1 MIKLYGTITDP
12 AGKPVPGAL
21 IELRSLTTTSEVLMG
36 SELTFK
42 CDANGRY
49 SFDLA
54 AGTYDVYAQNDLC
67 HDMDYMGTGVV
78 TAQSIDGPLNSILI
92 DSGINL
98 TPPLI
103 ERAVQAM
110 QQAESA
116 AANASR
122 AQVQTAET
130 ALSVDHASKLASDQ
144 AAIASREA
152 TKAEGKAGEAAQSAK
167 IAAGAELRAQQWAEE
182 SVDVVVTGKQ
192 YSARHH
198 AVKAGE
204 FAAIAGVS
212 ASESATS
219 ATIAAGKAESTT
231 QSAALAAAKA
241 NEATISA
248 KMSSTSADAAGKACA
263 AAANSE
269 TSAKRYSA
277 KAEEAAQASESAK
290 ITALDHAKQVAQQ
303 AQQVTGDR
311 KRVEGLAKKIDEHS
325 VTVSS
330 LAQEVITN
338 TAAARQAKTEVQ
350 SMRDTTLTKAAQA
363 IAAADTASDKASL
376 AAQDQAAAN
385 LSAQHASLAERMAE
399 AWAQN
404 PEGSDINGRPGEFSA
419 LHWALQ
425 AQKWAQAITSQLV
438 WAGPWNAAA
447 GAPVAPANNQGIP
460 FYRVSHPGVIADVS
474 FGVGDY
480 LHWDPATKA
489 WFKID
494 GTDAVISVNGMT
506 GAVVLSAAD
515 VGARPASWVPQWD
528 EVTNKPVTM
537 PPSEHTH
544 SWSQLTDTPVFALRW
559 PTLKEIGA
567 AAQSHT
573 HQWSQLVGV
582 PTYATRW
589 PSWSEVTNKPD
600 LAAASHRH
608 EWDQLDQVPVT
619 ASRWPAWGEVTDKPA
634 LAAASHRHDW
644 GQLNNVPVTASR
656 WPSYE
661 EVTGK
666 PDFASSTH
674 RHSWSQLDQVPV
686 MATRWPAWG
695 EVTGKPEL
703 AAANHRHAWSQLDQ
717 VPVMATR
724 WPAWGEVT
732 GKPELAAVNHRH
744 TWSQLDQVP
753 VMATRWPAW
762 GEVTGKPDTMPPSA
776 HNHSWTD
783 LTGVPTQA
791 TRWPS
796 WAEVTDKPALAA
808 ANHTH
813 SYMSDGGSYSTLYLS
828 NWFRSTGSTG
838 WYNQTYG
845 GGVYMID
852 TTWVRIYNNKKF
864 HVSNTDANAIDT
876 AGGVYAAGNGNF
888 ADVYIRSDKRLKSEF
903 SPIIGALD
911 KLKRLTGWIY
921 TKNGQREAGLIAQ
934 EVAEVQPESVYI
946 NEDGYLS
953 LAGAGVIALVIEAIK
968 ELDEKLGALNGR
980 TK

>member
-1 MIKLYGTITDP
+1 MIKLYGSITDP

-42 CDANGRY
+42 CDANGCY

-54 AGTYDVYAQNDLC
+54 TGTYDVYAQNDLC

-78 TAQSIDGPLNSILI
+78 TAQSVDGPLNSILI
-92 DSGINL
+92 DSGISL

-110 QQAESA
+110 QQAENA
-116 AANASR
+116 AASASK
-122 AQVQTAET
+122 AQVQTAES

-144 AAIASREA
+144 AGIASREA

-167 IAAGAELRAQQWAEE
+167 VAADAERLAQQWAEE
-182 SVDVVVTGKQ
+182 SVDVVVTGKKF
-192 YSARHH
+192 SARHH

-204 FAAIAGVS
+204 FAANAGVS
-212 ASESATS
+212 ASESAAS
-219 ATIAAGKAESTT
+219 ATIAAGKAESTA

-248 KMSSTSADAAGKACA
+248 KMSSNSADAAGKASA

-269 TSAKRYSA
+269 TSAKRHSA

-290 ITALDHAKQVAQQ
+290 ISTLDHAKQVAQQ

-311 KRVEGLAKKIDEHS
+311 KRVEGLAKEIDEHS

-330 LAQEVITN
+330 LAQEVSTN

-515 VGARPASWVPQWD
+515 VGARPSSWVPQWD

-537 PPSEHTH
+537 PPSEHAH
-544 SWSQLTDTPVFALRW
+544 SWSQLTGIPVFALRW
-559 PTLKEIGA
+559 PTLKEVGA
-567 AAQSHT
+567 AAESHT

-589 PSWSEVTNKPD
+589 PSWSEVTNKP
-600 LAAASHRH
+600 
-608 EWDQLDQVPVT
+608 
-619 ASRWPAWGEVTDKPA
+619 
-634 LAAASHRHDW
+634 
-644 GQLNNVPVTASR
+644 
-656 WPSYE
+656 
-661 EVTGK
+661 
-666 PDFASSTH
+666 
-674 RHSWSQLDQVPV
+674 
-686 MATRWPAWG
+686 
-695 EVTGKPEL
+695 
-703 AAANHRHAWSQLDQ
+703 
-717 VPVMATR
+717 
-724 WPAWGEVT
+724 
-732 GKPELAAVNHRH
+732 
-744 TWSQLDQVP
+744 
-753 VMATRWPAW
+753 
-762 GEVTGKPDTMPPSA
+762 
-776 HNHSWTD
+776 
-783 LTGVPTQA
+783 
-791 TRWPS
+791 
-796 WAEVTDKPALAA
+796 ALAA

-813 SYMSDGGSYSTLYLS
+813 PYMADGGSYGTIYLG
-828 NWFRSTGSTG
+828 NWFRSTGDSG
-838 WYNQTYG
+838 WYNETYG
-845 GGVYMID
+845 GGFYMID
-852 TTWVRIYNNKKF
+852 TTWVRIYNNKKI

-903 SPIIGALD
+903 TPIISALD

-934 EVAEVQPESVYI
+934 EVAEVQPESVYL

-953 LAGAGVIALVIEAIK
+953 LAGAGVIALVIEAMK
-968 ELDEKLGALNGR
+968 ELDAKLGARNGG

>member
-122 AQVQTAET
+122 AQVHTAET

-212 ASESATS
+212 ASESAAS
-219 ATIAAGKAESTT
+219 AAIASAKAQSTT
-231 QSAALAAAKA
+231 ASAAVAETKA
-241 NEATISA
+241 SEATISA
-248 KMSSTSADAAGKACA
+248 KMSSTSADTAGKASA

-269 TSAKRYSA
+269 ISAKRHSA

-290 ITALDHAKQVAQQ
+290 ITTLDHAKQVAQQ

-311 KRVEGLAKKIDEHS
+311 KRVEGLAKEIDEHS

-330 LAQEVITN
+330 LAQEVSTN

-589 PSWSEVTNKPD
+589 PSWSEVTNKPE

-608 EWDQLDQVPVT
+608 AWDQLDKIPVT

-674 RHSWSQLDQVPV
+674 RHAWSQLDQVPV
-686 MATRWPAWG
+686 MATRWPSWE

-703 AAANHRHAWSQLDQ
+703 AAVSHRHAWSQLDQ

-732 GKPELAAVNHRH
+732 GKP
-744 TWSQLDQVP
+744 
-753 VMATRWPAW
+753 
-762 GEVTGKPDTMPPSA
+762 GTMPPSA
-776 HNHSWTD
+776 HNHSWTE

-911 KLKRLTGWIY
+911 KLKRLTGWVY

-934 EVAEVQPESVYI
+934 EVAEVQPESVYL

-953 LAGAGVIALVIEAIK
+953 LAGAGVLALVIEAVK
-968 ELDEKLGALNGR
+968 ELEKKVEVQDAS
-980 TK
+980 TQ

>member
-1 MIKLYGTITDP
+1 MIKLYGSITDP

-42 CDANGRY
+42 CDANGCY

-67 HDMDYMGTGVV
+67 RDMDYMGTGVV
-78 TAQSIDGPLNSILI
+78 TAQSVDGPLNSILI
-92 DSGINL
+92 DSGISL

-110 QQAESA
+110 QQAENA
-116 AANASR
+116 AASASK
-122 AQVQTAET
+122 AQVQTAES

-144 AAIASREA
+144 AGIASREA

-167 IAAGAELRAQQWAEE
+167 VAADAERLAQQWAEE

-204 FAAIAGVS
+204 FAANAGVS
-212 ASESATS
+212 ASESAAS
-219 ATIAAGKAESTT
+219 ATIAAGKAESTA
-231 QSAALAAAKA
+231 QSAVLAAAKA

-248 KMSSTSADAAGKACA
+248 KMSSTSADAAGKASA

-290 ITALDHAKQVAQQ
+290 ITTFDHAKQAAQQ

-311 KRVEGLAKKIDEHS
+311 NRIEGLAKEIDEHS

-330 LAQEVITN
+330 LAQEVSTN

-376 AAQDQAAAN
+376 AAQDQAGARV
-385 LSAQHASLAERMAE
+385 SAQQASRAERMAE

-447 GAPVAPANNQGIP
+447 GAPVAPASNQGIP
-460 FYRVSHPGVIADVS
+460 FYRVSHPGVIAEVS

-494 GTDAVISVNGMT
+494 GSDAVVSVNGMT

-537 PPSEHTH
+537 PPSEHAH
-544 SWSQLTDTPVFALRW
+544 SWSQLTGIPVFALRW
-559 PTLKEIGA
+559 PTLKEVGA
-567 AAQSHT
+567 AAESHT

-589 PSWSEVTNKPD
+589 PSWSEVTNKPE
-600 LAAASHRH
+600 LAAAS
-608 EWDQLDQVPVT
+608 
-619 ASRWPAWGEVTDKPA
+619 
-634 LAAASHRHDW
+634 
-644 GQLNNVPVTASR
+644 
-656 WPSYE
+656 
-661 EVTGK
+661 
-666 PDFASSTH
+666 
-674 RHSWSQLDQVPV
+674 
-686 MATRWPAWG
+686 
-695 EVTGKPEL
+695 
-703 AAANHRHAWSQLDQ
+703 HRHAWSQLDQ

-724 WPAWGEVT
+724 WPTWGEVT
-732 GKPELAAVNHRH
+732 GKPG
-744 TWSQLDQVP
+744 S
-753 VMATRWPAW
+753 
-762 GEVTGKPDTMPPSA
+762 MPPSA
-776 HNHSWTD
+776 HNHPWTD

-791 TRWPS
+791 TRWQS

-813 SYMSDGGSYSTLYLS
+813 PYMSDGGSYSTLYLS
-828 NWFRSTGSTG
+828 SWFRSTGSTG

-876 AGGVYAAGNGNF
+876 AGGIYAAGNGHF

-903 SPIIGALD
+903 TPIISALD

-934 EVAEVQPESVYI
+934 EVAEVQPESVYL

-953 LAGAGVIALVIEAIK
+953 LAGVGVIALVIEAMK
-968 ELDEKLGALNGR
+968 ELDAKLGALDDS
-980 TK
+980 TQ